1 MEAVLAGRGQKDS
14 LMTKRIEP
22 IDMRVGQRVRAYR
35 LSRGMTQMALGER
48 VGVTFQQ
55 IQKYERGINRMGS
68 SRLKKVATILG
79 ISVAALFGEDQNHSD
94 ETIDGLLSETHCQQY
109 TTRLLRAFDAIK
121 DSRQR
126 LALVQFVE
134 SMGQGMGQGMDQAI
148 GQDTEHGMAP
158 DIGQEIDQEI
168 DQDIDEDIRQ
178 VIGEAVDQSS
188 K

>member
-1 MEAVLAGRGQKDS
+1 MEALVAGRGQKDS

-22 IDMRVGQRVRAYR
+22 TDMRVGQRVRAYR

-55 IQKYERGINRMGS
+55 IQKYERGVNRMGS

-94 ETIDGLLSETHCQQY
+94 ETLDGLLSETHCQQY

-121 DSRQR
+121 DSKQR

-134 SMGQGMGQGMDQAI
+134 SMGQGLEHDMG
-148 GQDTEHGMAP
+148 P
-158 DIGQEIDQEI
+158 DIGQGIGSAMDQG
-168 DQDIDEDIRQ
+168 
-178 VIGEAVDQSS
+178 IGRAMDRDST
-188 K
+188 